1 MMDELINDFVAET
14 RDNLEALTSQVLKW
28 EKNPNDKES
37 VDEIFRF
44 VHTVKGS
51 CGFLDLP
58 RLLALSHAA
67 EDIMSE
73 ARDGNI
79 LPTPSLVST
88 VLAVVDHIGLIVNA
102 IEAGVTIEDNDNF
115 LIKSMYEE
123 LEYAQKSV
131 DANSKSMALNIS
143 TEGNG
148 VGIKNVANTLIAS
161 DSGAKNIGIN
171 SIGIANIS
179 GVDDNENSTDIHDL
193 DDLHAVTQAINEIG
207 PNRTVRVSLKLLD
220 NLMSG
225 VSDLVLARNEV
236 SRKLRDVL
244 NGSEV
249 SLAFG
254 RLSSSV
260 AEMRDAVGL
269 MRMQNIDR
277 LFSLLPRLVRDI
289 VQKGEKDIELKV
301 EGGEVEVD
309 REMVEA
315 LRDPL
320 THIIRNAAD
329 HGIETREVRIAAGK
343 NPVGTISI
351 NARQSGNQIL
361 IEIVD
366 DGAGIDLAKLRD
378 KVISSKLM
386 SVSRWES
393 LSEKAKLNMIF
404 SPGLSTA
411 KTITSISGRGVGMD
425 VVKTNINR
433 ISGSIDIENTEGQG
447 LKLTLSLPL
456 TLSIIAGLSLRCGD
470 KMFAISRNSVQELI
484 LHNNPK
490 VLIEEVGGTLIAS
503 IRGKRYSY
511 TRLSDL
517 VGITA
522 SEEPEQHNSRTL
534 VVIKPAIGKSYVID
548 VDAVIDNE
556 ELVVKP
562 GAPLLMAAGLYAGT
576 SLSDSGQPLLLLD
589 ANAVASKIGVSNLED
604 DSQEIAHN
612 DDISIDANRQSALL
626 FATLDGSQKAIRL
639 AVLDR
644 LEEVEVN
651 QIASSGGVNRVKIN
665 DSLYEIFELNSIPET
680 GMIKMLRLS
689 DGEQLKFLAVEEVLD
704 IFKLDENIAPS
715 ANPDKVEGVLSIF
728 NRQIELINPYQFFE
742 QGATSRVTENNKA
755 LCYIDSSE
763 NDDWSNRML
772 LPMLNAAG
780 YRVSTDAKDADHA
793 DVILA
798 MEHSGG
804 TSAGNTSAGEQAP
817 NRVNLRHNLAVN
829 ENRPNSVY
837 RYDRLGLLA
846 AIESK
851 ISRG

>member
-14 RDNLEALTSQVLKW
+14 RDNLEALTSQLLNW
-28 EKNPNDKES
+28 EKNPNDMDS

-79 LPTPSLVST
+79 LPTSSLVSR
-88 VLAVVDHIGLIVNA
+88 VLEVVDHIGLIVNA
-102 IEAGVTIEDNDNF
+102 IESGISIEDNDNF
-115 LIKSMYEE
+115 LINSMYEE
-123 LEYAQKSV
+123 LKSAQKSTGS
-131 DANSKSMALNIS
+131 NSKTNFLEN
-143 TEGNG
+143 N
-148 VGIKNVANTLIAS
+148 
-161 DSGAKNIGIN
+161 
-171 SIGIANIS
+171 IGIANIVE
-179 GVDDNENSTDIHDL
+179 GDNIKSSDNDAL
-193 DDLHAVTQAINEIG
+193 DDINEIAHAMNEMG

-236 SRKLRDVL
+236 SRKLRDAL
-244 NGSEV
+244 DGSEL

-277 LFSLLPRLVRDI
+277 LFSMLPRLVRDI
-289 VQKGEKDIELKV
+289 VKESDKDIELKV

-329 HGIETREVRIAAGK
+329 HGIETREDRIAAGK

-361 IEIVD
+361 IEIID
-366 DGAGIDLAKLRD
+366 DGAGIDLSKLRD

-386 SVSRWES
+386 SSSQWEG
-393 LSEKAKLNMIF
+393 LSEKAKLDMIF

-433 ISGSIDIENTEGQG
+433 VSGSIDLENVEGQG

-484 LHNNPK
+484 LHSNPK
-490 VLIEEVGGTLIAS
+490 VTIEEVGGTLIAS

-517 VGITA
+517 VGIETND
-522 SEEPEQHNSRTL
+522 EIQQHNSRTL

-556 ELVVKP
+556 ELVIKP

-589 ANAVASKIGVSNLED
+589 ANAVASKIGVGNVD
-604 DSQEIAHN
+604 DDAQETNEIGDVN
-612 DDISIDANRQSALL
+612 IDANRKSALL
-626 FATLDGSQKAIRL
+626 FQTLDGAKKAIRL
-639 AVLDR
+639 SVLDR
-644 LEEVEVN
+644 LEEIEVD
-651 QIASSGGVNRVKIN
+651 QIGTSGGISRVRVN
-665 DSLYEIFELNSIPET
+665 DSLYEIFGLQGIAET
-680 GMIKMLRLS
+680 GTIKMLRLS

-715 ANPDKVEGVLSIF
+715 ANPAEVEGVLSIF
-728 NRQIELINPYQFFE
+728 NQQIELINPYQFFE
-742 QGATSRVTENNKA
+742 YGATSRVTQNNKA
-755 LCYIDSSE
+755 LCYIDANK

-772 LPMLNAAG
+772 LPLLSAAG
-780 YRVSTDAKDADHA
+780 YKVSTDEQDAHHA
-793 DVILA
+793 DVILS
-798 MEHSGG
+798 MED
-804 TSAGNTSAGEQAP
+804 SAANPELEQAA
-817 NRVNLRHNLAVN
+817 NRVQLRHNLAAN
-829 ENRPNSVY
+829 ENRANSVY